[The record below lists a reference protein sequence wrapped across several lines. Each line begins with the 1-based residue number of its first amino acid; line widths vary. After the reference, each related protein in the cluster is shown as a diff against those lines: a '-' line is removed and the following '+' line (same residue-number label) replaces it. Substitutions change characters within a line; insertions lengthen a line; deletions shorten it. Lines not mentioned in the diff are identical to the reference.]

1 MMRKWIPVLPA
12 VLFILVCLLL
22 AAPGPVSA
30 VLAPYIRFVTAAG
43 WLAAA
48 LIVAFVAY
56 VVYTAKK
63 R

>member
-1 MMRKWIPVLPA
+1 MRKWIPVIPA
-12 VLFILVCLLL
+12 VLFVVVCLLL
-22 AAPGPVSA
+22 ASPGPASA
-30 VLAPYIRFVTAAG
+30 ALAPYIRFVTAAG
-43 WLAAA
+43 WTAAA